1 MLVQSRPPLRRTP
14 AADVVVAGSVG
25 GGPGRREVWT
35 VGDLQLNPLR
45 VERRQLFTR
54 LTPEACEHA
63 LEAALRTAWWST
75 SVQVA
80 GTATRDGSTLRLASG
95 WPFFRTAASGTL
107 SAVPDGTAIAVR
119 LALDSAS
126 ASRGLGALAALL
138 VALLVCSNTAS
149 RRDALWVWFAE
160 DTPLHLGVAAL
171 GVVVAYILSRWLTR
185 GDADALLAF
194 VRETLEAKAAP
205 GPA

>member
-1 MLVQSRPPLRRTP
+1 
-14 AADVVVAGSVG
+14 
-25 GGPGRREVWT
+25 

-63 LEAALRTAWWST
+63 LHAALRTAWWST
-75 SVQVA
+75 SAEVA
-80 GTATRDGSTLRLASG
+80 GTATRDGFTIRLVSG

-119 LALDSAS
+119 LALDTES

-138 VALLVCSNTAS
+138 MALLVCSNMAS

-160 DTPLHLGVAAL
+160 DTPLHLGD
-171 GVVVAYILSRWLTR
+171 SRVGR
-185 GDADALLAF
+185 GGRLRPVPLADA
-194 VRETLEAKAAP
+194 R
-205 GPA
+205 